1 MQELMKKRLRL
12 QETTTEDEIR
22 EALNDYHL
30 ELEGLA
36 GVDFEL
42 LREIDAEA
50 DEYIAKRVVPVVGYV
65 PKKRPSGH
73 WRWLFGNLN
82 CLATHKV
89 RNYKASQLDDIVT
102 TYDVNG
108 HGYVEVG
115 IDTRLLKPSETID
128 SILQIKSPTRV
139 AMANNKYQP
148 KIGLAQQ
155 GGCTVIAQGEV
166 CQYAKVSKGANDH
179 RNLGRWASMIL
190 SSHPDQRTRIVTAY
204 NVGKTK
210 PEGLKTVYQ
219 QHLRYIQETGL
230 DCSPRKLMRDDL
242 IEQLKTWLRQGDRIM
257 LYMDANE
264 NVIDG
269 PLCSALVD
277 LGFTPEAHR
286 LHGYIPNTHV
296 SGSECIEE
304 VWCSFGLEVTAI
316 QILSFHKSIGDHR
329 CFLVDFTTRSAV
341 GLFAH
346 LIVRPEC
353 RRLVTSN
360 EACLARYLQLVEGE
374 WQYHQMNDAW
384 LDLLPRNSP
393 FQSPT
398 TTPEH
403 SKSSINK
410 CHKYSSLERRIAG
423 RLSRLMGYTT
433 CRESTGTRK
442 W

>member
-1 MQELMKKRLRL
+1 
-12 QETTTEDEIR
+12 
-22 EALNDYHL
+22 
-30 ELEGLA
+30 
-36 GVDFEL
+36 
-42 LREIDAEA
+42 
-50 DEYIAKRVVPVVGYV
+50 
-65 PKKRPSGH
+65 
-73 WRWLFGNLN
+73 
-82 CLATHKV
+82 
-89 RNYKASQLDDIVT
+89 
-102 TYDVNG
+102 
-108 HGYVEVG
+108 
-115 IDTRLLKPSETID
+115 
-128 SILQIKSPTRV
+128 
-139 AMANNKYQP
+139 MANNKYQP

-204 NVGKTK
+204 NVGRTK

-269 PLCSALVD
+269 PLCSALAD

-374 WQYHQMNDAW
+374 WQYHQMNERLARLTARKQSFPVPDNYTRALEK
-384 LDLLPRNSP
+384 LDKQMSQIFKFGEKNCRKITKIDGVYNLPG
-393 FQSPT
+393 
-398 TTPEH
+398 
-403 SKSSINK
+403 
-410 CHKYSSLERRIAG
+410 KYWHEKMVSLKALERRLDGKTKNDGNICRTA
-423 RLSRLMGYTT
+423 RRHQISNPRQLTKSQIIRRCIKLPTT
-433 CRESTGTRK
+433 ARK
-442 W
+442 P